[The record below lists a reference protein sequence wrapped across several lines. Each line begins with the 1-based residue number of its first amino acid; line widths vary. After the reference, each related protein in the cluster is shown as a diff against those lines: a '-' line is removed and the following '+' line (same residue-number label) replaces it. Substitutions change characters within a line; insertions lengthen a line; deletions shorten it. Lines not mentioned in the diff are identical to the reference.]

1 MQEGSE
7 GGQPPPSPPPFGRR
21 APPRVPRSRVAPAA
35 APRRAP
41 LASSSPGPTEAHPPG
56 APRRPSPRRQPLS
69 NRRGA
74 LRGAARAPTP
84 PRVHHARAPHPAPSR
99 VSIGSEGGARGGGGG
114 ARGTYL
120 AAGRAASGGRPRA
133 RERRSRGASEPGC
146 RRRRFRV
153 GGSHVTAT
161 GLRTA
166 PAERG
171 SGGGAGGSAGRE
183 ITIKG
188 RDAARRKRKRCA
200 PSRSR
205 AAGPRTKGGRPPTR
219 LPPRPVLAASWA
231 PRQQCAA
238 PRDRPA
244 PAPTPKPAGCRAG
257 GGPAPICGC
266 APGPG
271 RCSQGLG

>member
-1 MQEGSE
+1 MD
-7 GGQPPPSPPPFGRR
+7 
-21 APPRVPRSRVAPAA
+21 PAA

-41 LASSSPGPTEAHPPG
+41 LASSRPSPTGAHPPG
-56 APRRPSPRRQPLS
+56 APRRASPQRHPVSSRS
-69 NRRGA
+69 GT
-74 LRGAARAPTP
+74 LRSSARTPTP
-84 PRVHHARAPHPAPSR
+84 PRIHHARAPHPATSR
-99 VSIGSEGGARGGGGG
+99 MSLGSKG
-114 ARGTYL
+114 
-120 AAGRAASGGRPRA
+120 GRAAEPAEPGARTWRPRA
-133 RERRSRGASEPGC
+133 LERRSLGASEPRSRGC

-161 GLRTA
+161 GLRSA
-166 PAERG
+166 PAERSSSSG
-171 SGGGAGGSAGRE
+171 SGGSARRE

-188 RDAARRKRKRCA
+188 RDAARRKRKRCL

-244 PAPTPKPAGCRAG
+244 PAPTPKPAGCRAA
-257 GGPAPICGC
+257 GGPERICWC